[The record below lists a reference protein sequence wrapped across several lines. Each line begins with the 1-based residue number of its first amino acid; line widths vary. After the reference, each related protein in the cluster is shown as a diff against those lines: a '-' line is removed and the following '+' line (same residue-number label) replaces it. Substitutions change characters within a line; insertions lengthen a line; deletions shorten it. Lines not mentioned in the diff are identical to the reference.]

1 MYGKRIIYAFMSIII
16 FLGIVVQVS
25 PVQGQSEQAYGDIAL
40 DHISHLANEIGE
52 RIAGTSGEEEARD
65 YLYQTFTDLE
75 YDAEV
80 QPFIF
85 GSGEQESSNV
95 IATKE
100 GYLDTEKQIIIG
112 AHYDS
117 VPNVEEVDDNASGV
131 GVMLEAAERVAEMDS
146 PYTIHFIAFGAE
158 EVGLQGS
165 NYYVSEMTD
174 TEI

>member
-25 PVQGQSEQAYGDIAL
+25 PVQGQSEQAYGDSAR

-85 GSGEQESSNV
+85 GSGEHESSNV

-117 VPNVEEVDDNASGV
+117 VPNVEGVDDNASGV

-146 PYTIHFIAFGAE
+146 PYTIRFIAFGADRKSTRLNSSH
-158 EVGLQGS
+158 VAIS
-165 NYYVSEMTD
+165 YA
-174 TEI
+174 